1 MKTSPSTSKPT
12 PTTAQEITG
21 YLWPKNRTAISLSEF
36 SKQLDVTLQHA
47 VNLVNRGQL
56 VPVQKSRPAKRSF
69 MISRESFEQF
79 IRARL
84 SPFDG
89 DAARVGAK
97 AQLKG
102 PSR

>member
-1 MKTSPSTSKPT
+1 MRRNPATT
-12 PTTAQEITG
+12 PERTATAQEITG

-56 VPVQKSRPAKRSF
+56 VPVQKGRPAKRHF
-69 MISRESFEQF
+69 MISRESFEEF

-89 DAARVGAK
+89 DAAK